1 MLKSWD
7 GCYKLALLV
16 TLTAFQHI
24 ADERNLNLVYDFLE
38 IAIPVK
44 NEFVTVID
52 GAGYVDFTAL
62 GKAGLKIG
70 SRTVQFAI
78 EAGEQVQVHELY
90 HPWSNLPSSFTDIA
104 VKVEQ
109 AAPQCNRNWAYVT
122 IKASPAKVMQG
133 HNVYGS
139 TNLRTCTE
147 YMLSALQSAESQF
160 YDMLDIGLAE
170 FRRIDC
176 TYSVQ
181 TESPDVL
188 RQAIKHLGNV
198 SNRYLK
204 PARNSDY
211 ETTLYFNKSS
221 NSAPDAGR
229 AYVLAVYSKM
239 DEVESQ
245 LAELTRRS
253 RKEPGR
259 YDRVIAALSDPELRQ
274 FAANRLRFEGRAK
287 KRFFER
293 LGLSNGVWG
302 LIRHA
307 ELFEGVNGYSFC
319 EYMWKELFRDL
330 LSALEGQELEIYH
343 DEKIKKMLRKAYWS
357 YTPKG
362 NVSYA
367 KAERLYGFYTRLC
380 DRGYDEVKAHTSKAT
395 LSRNMR
401 DLMAIGL
408 SKANLQNLKE
418 GEKMSLAKVLTF
430 DFDNQRPDSYVE
442 PVSPLAGIQDKSA
455 LAVMFGVSHRLS
467 IELGT
472 ATDPITQV
480 RDKLGLPADFDIE
493 GLINGDEVPITP
505 RESVSMIIWPDGE
518 VTLNRHSQT
527 LFKPNVLTALINPHF
542 DASGYT
548 SQYLN

>member
-1 MLKSWD
+1 M
-7 GCYKLALLV
+7 
-16 TLTAFQHI
+16 
-24 ADERNLNLVYDFLE
+24 YDFLE
-38 IAIPVK
+38 IAIPLK
-44 NEFVTVID
+44 NEHVTVID
-52 GAGYVDFTAL
+52 SAGYVDFAAL
-62 GKAGLKIG
+62 GRAGLKIG
-70 SRTVQFAI
+70 SSEVQFAI
-78 EAGEQVQVHELY
+78 DANDQTQVHGLY
-90 HPWSNLPSSFTDIA
+90 HPWAALPSSFTDIA

-109 AAPQCNRNWAYVT
+109 ADPRCNRNWAFVV

-139 TNLRTCTE
+139 TNLRLCTE
-147 YMLSALQSAESQF
+147 FLLSALQSAESHF

-170 FRRIDC
+170 FRRMDC

-211 ETTLYFNKSS
+211 ETTLYFNKATQSS
-221 NSAPDAGR
+221 PDAGR

-239 DEVESQ
+239 DEVDNQ
-245 LAELTRRS
+245 LSELQRKSRR
-253 RKEPGR
+253 EPGR
-259 YDRVIAALSDPELRQ
+259 YDRVIEALSDPMVRQ
-274 FAANRLRFEGRAK
+274 FANNRLRFEGRAK
-287 KRFFER
+287 KRFFQR
-293 LGLSNGVWG
+293 VGLSHGVWD

-307 ELFEGVNGYSFC
+307 EMFEGVNGYPFC
-319 EYMWKELFRDL
+319 EWMWKELFKDL
-330 LSALEGQELEIYH
+330 LSALDGQELEIYQ
-343 DEKIKKMLRKAYWS
+343 DSKVKKLLRKAYWS
-357 YTPKG
+357 FTPKG
-362 NVSYA
+362 NVSHA
-367 KAERLYGFYTRLC
+367 KADRLYGFYTQLC
-380 DRGYDEVKAHTSKAT
+380 DRGYQEVKAHTPKAT

-408 SKANLQNLKE
+408 SKADLQNLKE
-418 GEKMSLAKVLTF
+418 GEKMSLSKVLTF
-430 DFDNQRPDSYVE
+430 DFDNQRPAGYVD
-442 PVSPLAGIQDKSA
+442 PVSPLADIKDKSA

-472 ATDPITQV
+472 ARDPIEQLCE
-480 RDKLGLPADFDIE
+480 RLKLPPEFDVNRLVDGE
-493 GLINGDEVPITP
+493 EVPISP
-505 RESVSMIIWPDGE
+505 RESVSLIIWPDGE

-527 LFKPNVLTALINPHF
+527 VFKPNLLTRLINPQF